1 MTWKRFLVRLVIVLW
16 FLAAFSLVAALPA
29 LSQAAP
35 DSPAPVGPLPP
46 RFTPVPGTDVALQ
59 GATIALR
66 VPAALANLWTAVQWQ
81 DGLGAWHDVE
91 GWQGTL
97 DGVRDGEGRK
107 DWWVAQKDW
116 GTGPFR
122 WTLHQEQG
130 DPLLAASAPFYL
142 PGTANQRVSV
152 NISAAGP
159 AAGPSIG
166 GAAGVDGL
174 PQTGGTL
181 ETPTAQWLALLLAL
195 VGLLALLG
203 TPWCVAQSQQVR
215 RR

>member
-1 MTWKRFLVRLVIVLW
+1 MKRKRFLVRLVIGLCI
-16 FLAAFSLVAALPA
+16 LAAFGLVAALPA

-35 DSPAPVGPLPP
+35 DSPAPIAPLPP

-59 GATIALR
+59 GATIELR
-66 VPAALANLWTAVQWQ
+66 VPAALASLWTMVQWQ
-81 DGLGAWHDVE
+81 DAAGNWRDVQ
-91 GWQGTL
+91 GWQGTF
-97 DGVRDGEGRK
+97 DAVSQGEGTK
-107 DWWVAQKDW
+107 TWWVAQRDW

-122 WTLHQEQG
+122 WELCQQPTG
-130 DPLLAASAPFYL
+130 AVLAASDPFYL
-142 PGTANQRVSV
+142 PGAANQTVRI

-166 GAAGVDGL
+166 GAAGADGL

-203 TPWCVAQSQQVR
+203 TPWCVAQTRQVR